1 MWKRDESARKTDDNA
16 RDVSISHSGD
26 ERDHY
31 QSSAETTRAGTK
43 VINIGK
49 SVIIKGQVNS
59 DEDLTIEG
67 RVEGMIDLRQNV
79 LTIGPNGKIEADLLA
94 KSIVVLGD
102 VTGNV
107 TATERIEIRD
117 NGSVDGDLVS
127 PRVVI
132 TEGAHFRGSVD
143 MQQGAIG
150 QPESKRKPVKMESV
164 NDHLEAKRVAPAA
177 R

>member
-31 QSSAETTRAGTK
+31 QSSAGTMRAGTK

-143 MQQGAIG
+143 MQQGAVG

>member
-43 VINIGK
+43 VINIGM

-127 PRVVI
+127 PRVVM

-143 MQQGAIG
+143 MQQGAVG

>member
-1 MWKRDESARKTDDNA
+1 MWKRDEPARKTDDNA
-16 RDVSISHSGD
+16 RDVRIGHSGD

-31 QSSAETTRAGTK
+31 QSNAGTTRAGTK
-43 VINIGK
+43 VVNIGK

-59 DEDLTIEG
+59 DEDLTIDG
-67 RVEGMIDLRQNV
+67 RVEGKIDLRQNV
-79 LTIGPNGKIEADLLA
+79 LTIGPNGKIEADLHA
-94 KSIVVLGD
+94 KTIVVLGN

-107 TATERIEIRD
+107 TATDLIEIRD

-143 MQQGAIG
+143 MRKDAVG
-150 QPESKRKPVKMESV
+150 QPESKRKPVKIESA
-164 NDHLEAKRVAPAA
+164 NDSLEAVRVAPAA

>member
-143 MQQGAIG
+143 MQQGAVG
-150 QPESKRKPVKMESV
+150 QTESKRKPVKMESV

>member
-79 LTIGPNGKIEADLLA
+79 LTIGPNGKIDADLLA

-143 MQQGAIG
+143 MQQGAVG

-164 NDHLEAKRVAPAA
+164 NDHLEAKRVAPTA

>member
-31 QSSAETTRAGTK
+31 QSGAETTRAGTK

-143 MQQGAIG
+143 MQQGAVG

>member
-143 MQQGAIG
+143 MQQGAVG

>member
-132 TEGAHFRGSVD
+132 TEGAHFRVSVD
-143 MQQGAIG
+143 MQQGAVG
-150 QPESKRKPVKMESV
+150 QPESKRKPVKMESA
-164 NDHLEAKRVAPAA
+164 NDHLEAKRVAPVA

>member
-1 MWKRDESARKTDDNA
+1 MWKRDESTGKTNDNA
-16 RDVSISHSGD
+16 RDLSISHSGD

-31 QSSAETTRAGTK
+31 QSNAGTTMAGTK
-43 VINIGK
+43 VVNIGK

-67 RVEGMIDLRQNV
+67 RVEGKIELRQNA
-79 LTIGPNGKIEADLLA
+79 LTIGPNGKIDADLLA
-94 KSIVVLGD
+94 KSIVVLGK

-127 PRVVI
+127 PRVVM

-143 MQQGAIG
+143 MQQGAVG
-150 QPESKRKPVKMESV
+150 QLESRRKPVKMESAT
-164 NDHLEAKRVAPAA
+164 DHLEAKRVAPTA

>member
-31 QSSAETTRAGTK
+31 QSSAGTTRAGTK

-67 RVEGMIDLRQNV
+67 RVEGKIDLRQNV

-143 MQQGAIG
+143 MQQGAVG